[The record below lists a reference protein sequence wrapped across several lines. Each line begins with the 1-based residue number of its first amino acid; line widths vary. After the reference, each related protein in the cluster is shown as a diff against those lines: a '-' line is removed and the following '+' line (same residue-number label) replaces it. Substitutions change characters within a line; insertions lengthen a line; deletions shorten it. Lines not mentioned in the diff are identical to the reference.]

1 MSSMKWI
8 RACFHLRWQP
18 LRTRACPVE
27 CRTICCWAFEVE
39 KSKRSSRSQYFEFWA
54 WHIIAEQRHF
64 SSKNGVDIFGIP
76 NHHGGDAFHNSDVL
90 HGQKKTVLR
99 ISGQSRYTDH
109 LDYSKWWCCSAL
121 EKETSMV
128 ILASFQSKY
137 PCFHVT
143 GFFGYTEGSQ
153 WLLWGVEQ
161 KLHRYHSSCVRAQ
174 VRHLP
179 FFDFNKDIMQ
189 LVLKK
194 IKEVSLSLK
203 TERRRT
209 CYSCTEMLPQIA
221 VCRIQI
227 AVFTHCLQTQLKW
240 TGWNAN
246 MWWMFPA
253 KLWQACL

>member
-1 MSSMKWI
+1 MVWTFLVFQITVEGMPSIIQMCCTARRKLCYGFQG
-8 RACFHLRWQP
+8 RAGIQ
-18 LRTRACPVE
+18 
-27 CRTICCWAFEVE
+27 TIC
-39 KSKRSSRSQYFEFWA
+39 
-54 WHIIAEQRHF
+54 
-64 SSKNGVDIFGIP
+64 
-76 NHHGGDAFHNSDVL
+76 
-90 HGQKKTVLR
+90 
-99 ISGQSRYTDH
+99 
-109 LDYSKWWCCSAL
+109 DYSKWWCCSAL

-128 ILASFQSKY
+128 ILASFKSKY

-179 FFDFNKDIMQ
+179 FFHFDKDIMQ

-203 TERRRT
+203 PEGRRT
-209 CYSCTEMLPQIA
+209 RYSCTEMLPQIA